1 MVSGFGAVSCSALA
15 PVFASSAAAVSF
27 ALASDVVLLA
37 PFEVESESLSALE
50 DKGGKVLVVVA
61 EPKVNFTELAGSIV
75 SVLASF
81 VSSLFSATFVEGD
94 EKTGIREGSA
104 LTPEGPVE
112 NEKVG
117 CLTLAVGSVGSSA
130 DRFLEILIS
139 LEVLNIPGENGV
151 RAGLGAASVDGWGR
165 VVGKE
170 NDAGFQTLDPVAGF
184 TFDELNAEP
193 KPRAESEALIALA
206 APKVKPNEGLSD
218 GKSTF

>member
-15 PVFASSAAAVSF
+15 PVFGSSAAAASF
-27 ALASDVVLLA
+27 ALASDVALLA
-37 PFEVESESLSALE
+37 SFNAESVGLSALE
-50 DKGGKVLVVVA
+50 DKGGKALVVIA

-75 SVLASF
+75 SVLALF
-81 VSSLFSATFVEGD
+81 DSSLFSAAFVEED

-139 LEVLNIPGENGV
+139 LEGLNIPGEKGI
-151 RAGLGAASVDGWGR
+151 RAGLGAASVDGWGK
-165 VVGKE
+165 VLGKE
-170 NDAGFQTLDPVAGF
+170 TDDGFQTLDPVAGF
-184 TFDELNAEP
+184 TLDELNAEP
-193 KPRAESEALIALA
+193 KPRAESEDLIALA